1 MARDEGMV
9 LLEIPESTGGPTC
22 VRAVWRCREGVPS
35 SSAFVGE
42 AEEVVHLIARDDE
55 AVMETCQV

>member
-9 LLEIPESTGGPTC
+9 LLEIPASTGGPTC
-22 VRAVWRCREGVPS
+22 VRAVRRCREGVPS

-42 AEEVVHLIARDDE
+42 AEVVVRLVARDDE

>member
-1 MARDEGMV
+1 MVRDEGLV
-9 LLEIPESTGGPTC
+9 LLEIPASTGGPTC
-22 VRAVWRCREGVPS
+22 VRAVRRCREGVPS

-42 AEEVVHLIARDDE
+42 AEEVVYLIAWDDE